1 MSCTRLIPPVTTPPA
16 RAVRPGA
23 PGRQRLAGAGLA
35 WLLVLICL
43 CGFVADAARQVQT
56 LPAREPA
63 LLRVL
68 FPVTGGKS
76 REAGLV
82 VVRAPAPCKGPAP
95 LPAGVTSLPPLPG
108 YAALPAPCP
117 AAAESPGRSGWLRPA
132 VRAPPV

>member
-1 MSCTRLIPPVTTPPA
+1 MSCFRAIPPVTTPPA
-16 RAVRPGA
+16 LAARSGADERRVPVGPG
-23 PGRQRLAGAGLA
+23 LV

-63 LLRVL
+63 LLRLL

-82 VVRAPAPCKGPAP
+82 VLRAPASCKGPAP
-95 LPAGVTSLPPLPG
+95 LPAGTAALPPVPE
-108 YAALPAPCP
+108 YAALPQPRL
-117 AAAESPGRSGWLRPA
+117 AAAGGIGGSGWLRPI
-132 VRAPPV
+132 VRAPPA

>member
-1 MSCTRLIPPVTTPPA
+1 MSCIRAIPPVTTPPA
-16 RAVRPGA
+16 LAARAGA
-23 PGRQRLAGAGLA
+23 PGRQRPAEAGLT

-43 CGFVADAARQVQT
+43 CGLVADAARQVQM
-56 LPAREPA
+56 LPAREPV

-76 REAGLV
+76 REAGLAV
-82 VVRAPAPCKGPAP
+82 LRAPAPCKGPAP
-95 LPAGVTSLPPLPG
+95 LPAGVSSLPSVPE

-132 VRAPPV
+132 VRAPPP